1 MTNKL
6 TDLIERAEEP
16 ALTARTV
23 SEAFS
28 FHSVQHFGQWCDGL
42 KPSLKAGPRAT
53 RWSLNSALA
62 LGVTRSAASRLRL
75 RQEERVPLFDC
86 IRSKVI
92 VDAIRLVEEGQTV
105 YLGLKFVEE
114 GYEVHVA
121 KNGPPPV
128 EEGAAWF
135 VLNVGPVLEHL
146 KGILAMEV
154 AKEFKRLREVP
165 PATRKRFPV
174 AVEEASA

>member
-92 VDAIRLVEEGQTV
+92 VDAIRLVEEG
-105 YLGLKFVEE
+105 
-114 GYEVHVA
+114 YEVHVA